1 MLSVSVSDAARRA
14 LPGVRRT
21 RDRVVDLLT
30 LVYLFTEADLTA
42 VVMPVVSTFLVLLDL
57 LIVLT

>member
-1 MLSVSVSDAARRA
+1 MPSVSIPDAARRV
-14 LPGVRRT
+14 LLGIRRA
-21 RDRVVDLLT
+21 RDKVVDVLL

-57 LIVLT
+57 RIIMT

>member
-1 MLSVSVSDAARRA
+1 MLSVSIPDAARRVLLGMQRA
-14 LPGVRRT
+14 
-21 RDRVVDLLT
+21 RDRVVDVLL

>member
-1 MLSVSVSDAARRA
+1 MLSVSIPDAARRVLLGMQRA
-14 LPGVRRT
+14 
-21 RDRVVDLLT
+21 RDKVVDVLL